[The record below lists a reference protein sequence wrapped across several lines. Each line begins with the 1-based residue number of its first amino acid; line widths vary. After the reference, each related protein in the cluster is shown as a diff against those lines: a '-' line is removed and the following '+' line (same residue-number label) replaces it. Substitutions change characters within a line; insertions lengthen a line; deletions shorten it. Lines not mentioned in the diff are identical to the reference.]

1 MVDRGGG
8 DGAPAA
14 PVRGTAVGRF
24 LVLDQLGAGGMGMVL
39 RAYDPELDRRVA
51 IKLLRAERDG
61 DTEASA
67 RMVREAQAMARLAHP
82 HVVPVY
88 EVGTWQGR
96 SFVVMELIDGVTLSA
111 WLTAAPRGW
120 RETVAVFVGAGEGL
134 AAAHA
139 ARLVHRD
146 FKPENVL
153 VGPDGRARV
162 TDFGLV
168 GRRQDDPAAPPTDDA
183 DAGPP
188 ADADAAVSA
197 LTLTGALV
205 GTPRYMAP
213 EQHRREPA
221 TAQSDQFAF
230 CVALWTALFGAAPF
244 GGATYRELA
253 RNVLAGTRA
262 PVPRDV
268 AVPVAVRRALER
280 GLALEPAQRFPDMA
294 ALLAELRFDP
304 DAVKRRRARLGAGVV
319 VVALAGG
326 TLAMAWP
333 RTRAAAPSPE
343 LALLC
348 RGAEDELAGAWDTG
362 ARQRL
367 GDALGGGGGRGAEV
381 WAVVA
386 PQLDAYA
393 RAWVEMRTDACEAT
407 RLRGAQSEA
416 LLDLRVGCL
425 DRRRDELRALVGE
438 LVAVGTADPDRV
450 AQAVP
455 RLTGLAGCADVAALT
470 SPVPLPTV
478 PAVRARV
485 DELTAQLARL
495 KARADTGRYAEVA
508 AEGTSLLATL
518 QEVGYLPRYAE
529 ALLLVGEARAQA
541 GDLDGARAALGDA
554 TWAAEAS
561 RHDAAAARAWTVLAF
576 VAGFSAGDAAAGAA
590 AARRADAAVRRL
602 GDPPE
607 PRGRL
612 ELNLGAIQ
620 YGSGD
625 VDGAIAHWERALAL
639 WTAAN
644 GAAHPDL
651 ARVHNNL
658 GAAYGDRGDHARAI
672 AAYARALAIWE
683 PTLGDGHPLVGIVLQ
698 NLAAEQMT
706 SGDLDAARAVG
717 ERALAI
723 TERTLGADHAQ
734 VAVALKTTATVAL
747 AQGRLDVAARELERA
762 RAIDQTRGGDQPWT
776 LIKLA
781 DVRRAQG
788 RLREARELAGAA
800 LTAVRAGEIV
810 GAQHVHLGIVLGVL
824 AEIELDAGAA
834 ARAARIATDAIA
846 DLERNLG
853 ERAQQLAAPLAV
865 LGRAR
870 IARGAA
876 DWRTPLERA
885 LALLGAGE
893 PLRRAAIERALAEAA
908 PP

>member
-1 MVDRGGG
+1 MAEARADEAPPPEAHPTRG
-8 DGAPAA
+8 A
-14 PVRGTAVGRF
+14 AVGRF
-24 LVLDQLGAGGMGMVL
+24 LVLDELGAGGMGVVV
-39 RAYDPELDRRVA
+39 RAYDPDLDRRVA
-51 IKLLRAERDG
+51 IKLLRVDRGG
-61 DTEASA
+61 DAEASV

-88 EVGTWQGR
+88 EVGSWQGR
-96 SFVVMELIDGVTLSA
+96 GFVVMELVDGVTLTA
-111 WLTAAPRGW
+111 WLTAARRDW
-120 RETVAVFVGAGEGL
+120 REVVAMFVGAGDGL

-153 VGPDGRARV
+153 VGRDGRARV

-168 GRRQDDPAAPPTDDA
+168 GLRHDGDIEAPGDE
-183 DAGPP
+183 
-188 ADADAAVSA
+188 DAAA

-221 TAQSDQFAF
+221 TPRSDQFAF
-230 CVALWTALFGAAPF
+230 CVALWQALYGAPPF
-244 GGATYRELA
+244 AGDSYRELA

-262 PVPRDV
+262 AVPRDA
-268 AVPVAVRRALER
+268 AVPAHVRRALDR
-280 GLALEPAQRFPDMA
+280 GLALDPAQRFADMP

-304 DAVKRRRARLGAGVV
+304 DAAKRRRGRLAAGVGV
-319 VVALAGG
+319 VLLSAA
-326 TLAMAWP
+326 TLALAWP
-333 RTRAAAPSPE
+333 RAPTAPPPPA

-348 RGAEDELAGAWDTG
+348 RGAADELAEAWDDA
-362 ARQRL
+362 ARARL
-367 GDALGGGGGRGAEV
+367 GTALRGAGPRGAQV
-381 WAVVA
+381 WAAVE

-393 RAWVEMRTDACEAT
+393 AAWVEMRTDACEAT
-407 RLRGAQSEA
+407 RLRGEQSEP
-416 LLDLRVGCL
+416 LLDLRVACL
-425 DRRRDELRALVGE
+425 DRRRDELRALVAE
-438 LVAVGTADPDRV
+438 LVPLGPSDPDRV

-455 RLTGLAGCADVAALT
+455 RLTGLGGCADVAALT
-470 SPVPLPTV
+470 APVPPPTD

-485 DELTAQLARL
+485 DEFTTQLARL
-495 KARADTGRYAEVA
+495 KARADTGQYAEVA
-508 AEGTSLLATL
+508 AEGAPLLATL
-518 QEVGYLPRYAE
+518 QELGYLPRYAE
-529 ALLLVGEARAQA
+529 ACLLVGEARAQA
-541 GDLDGARAALGDA
+541 GDLDGARAALADA
-554 TWAAEAS
+554 TWAAEAA
-561 RHDAAAARAWTVLAF
+561 RHDAVAARAWTVLTF
-576 VAGFSAGDAAAGAA
+576 VAGFSAGDAAAGAV

-602 GDPPE
+602 GDPAE

-612 ELNLGAIQ
+612 ELNLGAIA

-644 GAAHPDL
+644 GANHPDL

-672 AAYARALAIWE
+672 AAYDHALAIWE

-706 SGDLDAARAVG
+706 AGGLDGARAVG

-723 TERTLGADHAQ
+723 TERRLGVGHAQ
-734 VAVALKTTATVAL
+734 VAVALKTTSAVAI
-747 AQGRLDVAARELERA
+747 AQGRLDDAARELERA
-762 RAIDQTRGGDQPWT
+762 REIDRAHGGDQPWT

-788 RLREARELAGAA
+788 RLRLARELAGAA
-800 LTAVRAGEIV
+800 LAAVRAGDVV
-810 GAQHVHLGIVLGVL
+810 GAQHVHVGIVLGVL

-834 ARAARIATDAIA
+834 ALAARLAEDAIA
-846 DLERNLG
+846 DLEKNLG
-853 ERAQQLAAPLAV
+853 ERAQQLAQPLAV

-870 IARGAA
+870 IARRAA
-876 DWRTPLERA
+876 TWRAPLDRA
-885 LALLGAGE
+885 LALLGAGD
-893 PLRRAAIERALAEAA
+893 PLRRAEIERAIAAA
-908 PP
+908 PRR